1 MQFINQLGIY
11 DTSLNGISSFI
22 GDEFTPSAEVLG
34 RLANVFADDP
44 TPTKTQLYL
53 ASKIKWDSLGR

>member
-1 MQFINQLGIY
+1 
-11 DTSLNGISSFI
+11 LNGISPFI
-22 GDEFTPSAEVLG
+22 DDEFTPSAEVLG

-53 ASKIKWDSLGR
+53 ASKIRWDSLGR